1 MCYSI
6 DFHYILW
13 YHSVVKRTSLN
24 RCMIARGNLD
34 LKQSCTYIFFF
45 LYAERRKERGTSN

>member
-24 RCMIARGNLD
+24 RCMIARGDLD
-34 LKQSCTYIFFF
+34 LK
-45 LYAERRKERGTSN
+45 